1 MKDKLFFSGR
11 EDMAQVSPLVGVGWG
26 QPILSWGPHL
36 PARSPGPG
44 DESRGPERQDGI
56 LTLRR
61 GWLALR
67 SQAQRRTRCGPTAL
81 PAFQM
86 LL

>member
-11 EDMAQVSPLVGVGWG
+11 EDMAQVSQLVGVGWG
-26 QPILSWGPHL
+26 APLRLPTHLAQEMKVGGQRGRTGYLLSG
-36 PARSPGPG
+36 
-44 DESRGPERQDGI
+44 RGGWLCDHRH
-56 LTLRR
+56 RR
-61 GWLALR
+61 GT
-67 SQAQRRTRCGPTAL
+67 QCGPTAL